1 MSTKNIGEEVKEIVA
16 FVTGTSVSVADAGN
30 SAQQAVAADS
40 SYKKVIATAAAGND
54 LLSVVAGGM
63 QQTLLRFSPNSAEAA
78 RLLGNLGNST
88 SIFGLSLAALPIYTA
103 LKDGKGGGITASQL
117 DGLSGAALLAGAV
130 MLPEVAVMLTVVG
143 SLMVAASILDTNDK
157 SSLSNA
163 MAQLKN
169 LIQPYYSQLST
180 SDQAAFTS
188 TMSDAMVSTL
198 SGGMLIPEVND
209 AGWIVGYRAEEP
221 ASVAAEGEGT
231 LYTFESGVTY
241 IVGTV
246 SDDGP
251 LTDPTASAGKS
262 VWIVPETGTNKPLT
276 LSIYQDG
283 CYTTHFTDSDG
294 KLVTEVY
301 ITGSSATYA
310 VAPMSNPSGGGE
322 YQFVYVTGTGNTVTV
337 YGDNNLVSLADSNHA
352 TIDGANNTVHA
363 GAGTTV
369 QFGSADGNT
378 IYNDITG
385 ETLAVADG
393 GINVTGALNGGCG
406 GEEVLLGSFNRL
418 TINADGSKTLTLRYD
433 GDDRVYHRTYN
444 AAGVQT
450 EVLVISPNGSY
461 ADMLYDPVTGLETRQ
476 TTAASDGTGL
486 VFKFNAAQ
494 QLIEQ
499 DYIRAGGMGTQF
511 LKDPATG
518 QTTAINTISGALLD
532 TPHYDPVTDAVTWS
546 SRTFGSA
553 RAAAPAY
560 AGADHQAVQL
570 VQAMAA
576 YAPEPSASTSL
587 ATVPPENPQLLLAAS
602 AH

>member
-1 MSTKNIGEEVKEIVA
+1 MKTQNFSEAVGDVVA
-16 FVTGTSVSVADAGN
+16 FITGASVSAADATN
-30 SAQQAVAADS
+30 SAQQAVSAQASAD
-40 SYKKVIATAAAGND
+40 KIKATAIATND
-54 LLSVVAGGM
+54 LFGVVSGGM
-63 QQTLLRFSPNSAEAA
+63 QKGLEILSPTSTEAA
-78 RLLGNLGNST
+78 ELLARAGARSSVL
-88 SIFGLSLAALPIYTA
+88 GLSLAGASILDAL
-103 LKDGKGGGITASQL
+103 LHHEGGTITTSQL
-117 DGLSGAALLAGAV
+117 DALAGA
-130 MLPEVAVMLTVVG
+130 AVLASIVVFPTAVTTLAVIG
-143 SLMVAASILDTNDK
+143 SLMVAASILDTNPNNTLENA
-157 SSLSNA
+157 LS
-163 MAQLKN
+163 QVKN
-169 LIQPYYSQLST
+169 LIQPYYGQLSP
-180 SDQAAFTS
+180 SDQATFTS
-188 TMSDAMVSTL
+188 AMSDAMSSTL
-198 SGGMLIPEVND
+198 SGGFLVPQVND
-209 AGWIVGYRAEEP
+209 AGWITGYTAEKP
-221 ASVAAEGEGT
+221 TSVAEDANRAS
-231 LYTFESGVTY
+231 YTFASGVTY
-241 IVGTV
+241 IIGNVT
-246 SDDGP
+246 DDDP
-251 LTDPTASAGKS
+251 LMDASGAGKS
-262 VWIVPETGTNKPLT
+262 IWTIPEEAASGQQT
-276 LSIYQDG
+276 LDIHQDG
-283 CYTTHFTDSDG
+283 SYSNRFTDSDG
-294 KLVTEVY
+294 NRVTEIY
-301 ITGSSATYA
+301 ITGSSGTYT
-310 VAPMSNPSGGGE
+310 VAPMTGD
-322 YQFVYVTGTGNTVTV
+322 YQFIYVAGTNDQVTIH
-337 YGDNNLVSLADSNHA
+337 GDNNQVSLADGNHA
-352 TIDGANNTVHA
+352 IIDGASNNIHA

-511 LKDPATG
+511 LKAPATG

-570 VQAMAA
+570 VQAMAT

>member
-1 MSTKNIGEEVKEIVA
+1 MKTQNFSEAVGDVVA
-16 FVTGTSVSVADAGN
+16 FITGASVSAADATN
-30 SAQQAVAADS
+30 SAQQAVSAQASAD
-40 SYKKVIATAAAGND
+40 KIKATAIATND
-54 LLSVVAGGM
+54 LFGVVSGGM
-63 QQTLLRFSPNSAEAA
+63 QKGLEILSPTSTEAA
-78 RLLGNLGNST
+78 ELLARAGARSSVL
-88 SIFGLSLAALPIYTA
+88 GLSLAGASILDAL
-103 LKDGKGGGITASQL
+103 LHHEGGTITTSQL
-117 DGLSGAALLAGAV
+117 DALAGA
-130 MLPEVAVMLTVVG
+130 AVLASIVVFPTAVTTLAVIG
-143 SLMVAASILDTNDK
+143 SLMVAASILDTNPNNTLENA
-157 SSLSNA
+157 LS
-163 MAQLKN
+163 QVKN
-169 LIQPYYSQLST
+169 LIQPYYGQLSP
-180 SDQAAFTS
+180 SDQATFTS
-188 TMSDAMVSTL
+188 AMSDAMSSTL
-198 SGGMLIPEVND
+198 SGGFLVPQVND
-209 AGWIVGYRAEEP
+209 AGWITGYTAEKP
-221 ASVAAEGEGT
+221 TSVAEDANRAS
-231 LYTFESGVTY
+231 YTFASGVTY
-241 IVGTV
+241 IIGNVT
-246 SDDGP
+246 DDDP
-251 LTDPTASAGKS
+251 LMDASGAGKS
-262 VWIVPETGTNKPLT
+262 IWTIPEEAASGQQT
-276 LSIYQDG
+276 LDIHQDG
-283 CYTTHFTDSDG
+283 SYSNRFTDSDG
-294 KLVTEVY
+294 NRVTEIY
-301 ITGSSATYA
+301 ITGSSGTYT
-310 VAPMSNPSGGGE
+310 VAPMTGD
-322 YQFVYVTGTGNTVTV
+322 YQFIYVAGTNDQVTIH
-337 YGDNNLVSLADSNHA
+337 GDNNQVSLADGNHA
-352 TIDGANNTVHA
+352 IIDGASNNIHA

-385 ETLAVADG
+385 ETLAIADG

-486 VFKFNAAQ
+486 VFKFNAGQ

-499 DYIRAGGMGTQF
+499 DYIRAGGVGTQF

-532 TPHYDPVTDAVTWS
+532 APHYDPVTDAVTWS
-546 SRTFGSA
+546 SRTFGSV

-587 ATVPPENPQLLLAAS
+587 AAVPPENSQLLLAAS